1 MSEGGST
8 LAVIDGVADVPV
20 IWWVDLGPRSNG
32 VSRLCG
38 AWVLDD
44 AERVQKLQTLTALR
58 MTVATAAGQSLLD
71 EHRVEIDRVV
81 DVGATGAAVLAV
93 RDELQLAY
101 EHAATTRKN
110 GRSLIAPGW
119 PTLSAPLDVESAETS
134 AGDPRTCRALAI
146 ARWLNHLCVAWDAI
160 EEQRLAR
167 AYLRT
172 FGGPVARALPVVIE
186 TAHPAHPT
194 VSA

>member
-8 LAVIDGVADVPV
+8 LAVIDGIADVPV

-101 EHAATTRKN
+101 EQAVTTRKN
-110 GRSLIAPGW
+110 GRSLIAPAW
-119 PTLSAPLDVESAETS
+119 PTLPAPLDVESAETS
-134 AGDPRTCRALAI
+134 AGDSRTCRALAI
-146 ARWLNHLCVAWDAI
+146 ARWLNHLCVVWDTI

-186 TAHPAHPT
+186 TARPT

>member
-1 MSEGGST
+1 MSEGGSA
-8 LAVIDGVADVPV
+8 LAVIDGVAGVPV
-20 IWWVDLGPRSNG
+20 IWWVDLGPRSTG

-44 AERVQKLQTLTALR
+44 AERVQKLQMLTALR
-58 MTVATAAGQSLLD
+58 MTVATAAGQSLLV
-71 EHRVEIDRVV
+71 EHRIETDRVV
-81 DVGATGAAVLAV
+81 DVGATSAAVLAA
-93 RDELQLAY
+93 RNELQLAY
-101 EHAATTRKN
+101 EQAVMTRKN
-110 GRSLIAPGW
+110 GRSLIAPDW
-119 PTLSAPLDVESAETS
+119 PTLPARLDVETAETS

-146 ARWLNHLCVAWDAI
+146 ARWLNHLCVVWDAI

-186 TAHPAHPT
+186 LARPT